1 MLTVLPPCYSRS
13 VPAGPW
19 TLGLSRTQKQ
29 GKSLMFPPVLRSWA
43 DTSLQICCQFKGGW
57 GAAKP
62 SSAWIS
68 EGSHCDMNDRHSH
81 ALGTPHTAAGQR
93 KEIIDAGPQDTA
105 NPGFEVM
112 STSQQA
118 LKLVFILSTTYL
130 LTQALKQENSRPRGD
145 PKSLGMSTQVPTSL
159 SGMAHERQGP
169 RALAALAQ

>member
-1 MLTVLPPCYSRS
+1 
-13 VPAGPW
+13 
-19 TLGLSRTQKQ
+19 
-29 GKSLMFPPVLRSWA
+29 MFSSVLRSWA
-43 DTSLQICCQFKGGW
+43 DISLQICRQLKGGW

-62 SSAWIS
+62 GSAWLS
-68 EGSHCDMNDRHSH
+68 EGSCDMSDRHSH

-105 NPGFEVM
+105 DPGFEMM
-112 STSQQA
+112 STSQQV

-130 LTQALKQENSRPRGD
+130 LTQALKQENSRPRRD

-159 SGMAHERQGP
+159 SGVAHERQGP